1 MWQFAW
7 EVDLPIDFVHP
18 NKKQQNF
25 SNTLVLPAETKNLS
39 YFFQIFFLCQ
49 NLVNQKKKENTVTV
63 KKEVCLFEPKPK
75 IKATQEPG
83 SCFGTHFQQKKK
95 H

>member
-1 MWQFAW
+1 
-7 EVDLPIDFVHP
+7 
-18 NKKQQNF
+18 
-25 SNTLVLPAETKNLS
+25 
-39 YFFQIFFLCQ
+39 LCQ
-49 NLVNQKKKENTVTV
+49 NLVNQKKKESTVTV